1 MIFSKKSMNVAK
13 LVIVSAMFV
22 CAMKVSFA
30 DEQTQKIAFVDMQKL
45 EEKATVSK
53 DLMQKLS
60 KKEKELQDVLVK
72 TKNKIE
78 ADMKTLESKR
88 AVLSTNELQQKAK
101 KIEADYRNLQINERK
116 YAQIFDMSKM
126 IAIGEIQGDIRK
138 AVNKVADKYDLILP
152 ANMALYINDRKY
164 DDLTDKV
171 LSQLNSMT
179 KSVNY
184 EKAFNKAKEQV
195 EQIVKKQAK

>member
-1 MIFSKKSMNVAK
+1 
-13 LVIVSAMFV
+13 
-22 CAMKVSFA
+22 
-30 DEQTQKIAFVDMQKL
+30 
-45 EEKATVSK
+45 
-53 DLMQKLS
+53 
-60 KKEKELQDVLVK
+60 
-72 TKNKIE
+72 
-78 ADMKTLESKR
+78 
-88 AVLSTNELQQKAK
+88 
-101 KIEADYRNLQINERK
+101 
-116 YAQIFDMSKM
+116 M

>member
-1 MIFSKKSMNVAK
+1 MNIAK
-13 LVIVSAMFV
+13 LAIISAILV

-30 DEQTQKIAFVDMQKL
+30 DEQAQKIAFVDMQKL
-45 EEKATVSK
+45 EEKAVVSK
-53 DLMQKLS
+53 DLMNKLS
-60 KKEKELQDVLVK
+60 SKEKELQELLVK
-72 TKNKIE
+72 SKNKIE
-78 ADMKTLESKR
+78 TDMKTLESKR

-126 IAIGEIQGDIRK
+126 IAIGEIQGDIKK
-138 AVNKVADKYDLILP
+138 AVNKVADKYDLVLP

-164 DDLTDKV
+164 DDLTEKV

-195 EQIVKKQAK
+195 EQMVKKQAK